1 MTQVTRSEPICRV
14 LCISNRKE
22 LDAEVMSFNESRNL
36 TVVLN
41 KSVKLHMTWNGR
53 CYEGRSGGLDFE
65 SYGPKVVKTQTS
77 IRG

>member
-1 MTQVTRSEPICRV
+1 MTSITRSESSCRV
-14 LCISNRKE
+14 LCVSNRKE
-22 LDAEVMSFNESRNL
+22 LIAEVMSFNESRNL

-41 KSVKLHMTWNGR
+41 KSVKLYMTWNGR

-65 SYGPKVVKTQTS
+65 SAGPKVVKTQTS